1 MQDQSLGWLRS
12 TSWYR
17 HPHWNHKR
25 ISARFLCPASV
36 SPGLKP
42 ACMGPLSC
50 TLWGICMEMNIS
62 VERQCL
68 CRRKI
73 SRASGKWR
81 NSGDRWE
88 LDRDQQA
95 NSITSKAGTGC
106 VYSTEVTVR
115 LPIYT
120 TLNCRCSH
128 GGRTG
133 RTRSAGSLPASWLK
147 RANQRCGSGWGWE
160 TDHLLFPI
168 KQSDMASFLWEG
180 TGRKGESCL
189 ASQYFQK
196 DRCFCFTNLSKDA
209 GIDCQIWH
217 FDMQK
222 GKDKV

>member
-1 MQDQSLGWLRS
+1 MTRESLPDSYAW
-12 TSWYR
+12 
-17 HPHWNHKR
+17 H
-25 ISARFLCPASV
+25 LCPPVWSQPVQGHCPVLCEASV
-36 SPGLKP
+36 WKW
-42 ACMGPLSC
+42 
-50 TLWGICMEMNIS
+50 TS

-73 SRASGKWR
+73 SSASGKWR
-81 NSGDRWE
+81 NPGDRWE
-88 LDRDQQA
+88 WDRDQQA

-133 RTRSAGSLPASWLK
+133 RTCSAGSLPASWLK

-196 DRCFCFTNLSKDA
+196 DRCFWFTNLSKDA

-222 GKDKV
+222 GKEKV